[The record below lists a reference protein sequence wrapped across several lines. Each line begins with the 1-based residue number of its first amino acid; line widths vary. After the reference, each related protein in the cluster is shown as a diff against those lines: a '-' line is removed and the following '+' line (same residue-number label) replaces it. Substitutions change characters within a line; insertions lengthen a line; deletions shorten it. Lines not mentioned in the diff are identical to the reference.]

1 MTIFFT
7 NFVALSYNLIFF
19 ADDGWK
25 VDGGMFKEEE
35 GGLWKIY
42 EKIYSLK
49 KMIRIILIFL
59 LGISQRQAK

>member
-35 GGLWKIY
+35 GGEKKHFIQWKKWLESSSFFY
-42 EKIYSLK
+42 
-49 KMIRIILIFL
+49 
-59 LGISQRQAK
+59 

>member
-25 VDGGMFKEEE
+25 VDGGMIKEEE
-35 GGLWKIY
+35 GGLWK
-42 EKIYSLK
+42 SLK
-49 KMIRIILIFL
+49 NFIQWKKWFESSSFL
-59 LGISQRQAK
+59 LGLSQRQAK